1 MNIENKND
9 LYLGSKTRVITKY
22 RKSITLSEKA
32 IEKVNQSIGKKGSSF
47 SNVIEQL
54 ILKKL

>member
-47 SNVIEQL
+47 SNVIE
-54 ILKKL
+54 KS